1 MSAEAAPG
9 RRDGSLVGAAT
20 EAISSQ
26 ILHGELTA
34 GDRLP
39 TERELVEQLG
49 VSRTVL
55 REALSSLEALG
66 LLETRGTRGR
76 FVAAGGSSERSRT
89 LVGAWLHQHAREILE
104 VDEIRSVLEAHA
116 IRSMSRWD
124 AIDAAQE
131 AGAAARLQAEALERG
146 DPLAAADGDATFHRT
161 LCSYTKNHALR
172 TLVDGLIDASRK
184 GAYAVYSLPDTAAGS
199 VEQHRRIVA
208 ALALSDVE
216 AAARARPGAHARRG
230 APLLGRRARRGRRR
244 VIRRFSL
251 VRKRPE
257 LSRDEFLDR
266 WTGEHV
272 ELAKRLAGLRGYVI
286 HILDGP
292 SPPYDGIAV
301 TTFATREDAER
312 AFADPELAEGLARTR
327 DDFAASVEV
336 FFAEEHVIV
345 EEER

>member
-1 MSAEAAPG
+1 MTESTEAAPG

-20 EAISSQ
+20 EAISSR
-26 ILHGELTA
+26 IVHGELAA

-89 LVGAWLHQHAREILE
+89 LVGAWLNQHAREILE

-131 AGAAARLQAEALERG
+131 AGAAVRVQADALERG
-146 DPLAAADGDATFHRT
+146 DPLAAADGDAAFHGT
-161 LCSYTKNHALR
+161 LCSYTKNQALR

-199 VEQHRRIVA
+199 LEQHRGIIA

-216 AAARARPGAHARRG
+216 GAARLAQEHMLDVARRYSVAEHDAAG
-230 APLLGRRARRGRRR
+230 AA
-244 VIRRFSL
+244 
-251 VRKRPE
+251 
-257 LSRDEFLDR
+257 
-266 WTGEHV
+266 
-272 ELAKRLAGLRGYVI
+272 
-286 HILDGP
+286 
-292 SPPYDGIAV
+292 
-301 TTFATREDAER
+301 
-312 AFADPELAEGLARTR
+312 
-327 DDFAASVEV
+327 
-336 FFAEEHVIV
+336 
-345 EEER
+345 

>member
-1 MSAEAAPG
+1 MPASISTSPSACDEFSRRKPRAHRWALRPGDAVSAEAAPG

-26 ILHGELTA
+26 NPPRRAHRGRQA
-34 GDRLP
+34 PDREGIGRAARRLANGAARGP
-39 TERELVEQLG
+39 LQPRG
-49 VSRTVL
+49 PG
-55 REALSSLEALG
+55 AA
-66 LLETRGTRGR
+66 ETRGTRGR

-89 LVGAWLHQHAREILE
+89 LVGAWLHQHAGEILE

-199 VEQHRRIVA
+199 
-208 ALALSDVE
+208 
-216 AAARARPGAHARRG
+216 ARAAPGNRRGARPLRRRSRGATRPGAHARRG
-230 APLLGRRARRGRRR
+230 APLLGHQEHDARRQ
-244 VIRRFSL
+244 
-251 VRKRPE
+251 P
-257 LSRDEFLDR
+257 RDQALQPR
-266 WTGEHV
+266 
-272 ELAKRLAGLRGYVI
+272 APS
-286 HILDGP
+286 GP
-292 SPPYDGIAV
+292 SCRGTSSSIAGPAS
-301 TTFATREDAER
+301 TSSSRRGSPGYAAT
-312 AFADPELAEGLARTR
+312 
-327 DDFAASVEV
+327 
-336 FFAEEHVIV
+336 
-345 EEER
+345 